1 MRITGAQAVVE
12 SLLQEQVE
20 LVFGYP
26 GGAITEVYDR
36 LHGSPIRHILSRH
49 EQGAVH
55 AADGYARVT
64 GRPGVVFA
72 TSGPGATNLVT
83 GLANAYMDSVP
94 LVAFTGQVAT
104 GLIGTDAFQEAD
116 ITGITFPITKHNY
129 LVKDVRELPR
139 IIKEAFHIATTG
151 RPGPVLV
158 DLPKDVTTAKLDFEY
173 PETVDLPGYKPTY
186 SGHPR
191 QIEQA
196 AQALLHAKRPV
207 LLVGGGVQSAA
218 AAAEV
223 RRLVD
228 LLQLPV
234 TSTLMGLGVI
244 PGDHP
249 LFLGMLGMH
258 GTVAANYA
266 VTECDL
272 LFGVGVRFDDRVT
285 GKLAAFAPHARVIH
299 VDIDP
304 AEIGKN
310 VAADIPIV
318 GDAEQVLRAL
328 NARLA
333 ELLEARQ
340 IRGEGVR
347 GEGGRAERLA
357 PEVGAWR
364 AQVAEWQAKYP
375 LSYRQQEGGAIK
387 PQFVIEQIDELTR
400 GEAIICTEV
409 GQNQMWTAQY
419 YKFHRPRTLISSG
432 GLGTMGFGFPASIG
446 AQLGSP
452 GKVVFDIAGDGS
464 FQMNVQELATAV
476 VNRLPVKVAILNN
489 EFLGM
494 VRQWQA
500 LFYDHRYSATC
511 LRGNPDFVKLAEAY
525 GAVGLRAERPEEVR
539 PVLERAMAVTDRPC
553 VLDFRIAREEDV
565 MPMVPPAQP
574 LNRMLGGGEGE

>member
-1 MRITGAQAVVE
+1 MEKRVRITGAQAVVE
-12 SLLQEQVE
+12 SLLQERVD

-26 GGAITEVYDR
+26 GGAIMEVYDR
-36 LHGSPIRHILSRH
+36 LHGSPIRHVLSRH

-55 AADGYARVT
+55 AADGYARAT

-94 LVAFTGQVAT
+94 LVAFTGQVTT

-129 LVKDVRELPR
+129 LVKDARELPR

-158 DLPKDVTTAKLDFEY
+158 DLPKDVTTAKLDFVY
-173 PETVDLPGYKPTY
+173 PESVDLPGYKPTY
-186 SGHPR
+186 TGHPR

-196 AQALLHAKRPV
+196 AQALLHAKRP
-207 LLVGGGVQSAA
+207 LLMVGGGVQSAA
-218 AAAEV
+218 AAGEA
-223 RRLVD
+223 RRLMD
-228 LLQLPV
+228 LLDLPA
-234 TSTLMGLGVI
+234 TSTMMGLGVI
-244 PGDHP
+244 PGDRP

-285 GKLAAFAPHARVIH
+285 GKLASFAPHARVVHI
-299 VDIDP
+299 DIDP

-310 VAADIPIV
+310 VAVDVPIV

-328 NARLA
+328 NARLE

-340 IRGEGVR
+340 MRGEGP
-347 GEGGRAERLA
+347 A
-357 PEVGAWR
+357 PELGAWR
-364 AQVAEWQAKYP
+364 AQIAEWQAKYP
-375 LSYRQQEGGAIK
+375 LRYRQREGGALK
-387 PQFVIEQIDELTR
+387 PQFVVEQIEEVTQ
-400 GEAIICTEV
+400 GEALVCTEV
-409 GQNQMWTAQY
+409 GQNQMWSAQH
-419 YKFHRPRTLISSG
+419 YKFRHPRTLISSG
-432 GLGTMGFGFPASIG
+432 GLGTMGFGFPAAIG
-446 AQLGSP
+446 AQLGCP
-452 GKVVFDIAGDGS
+452 EKVVFDIAGDGS

-511 LRGNPDFVKLAEAY
+511 LRGGNPDFVKLAEAY

-539 PVLERAMAVTDRPC
+539 PVLEQAVAVTDRPC
-553 VLDFRIAREEDV
+553 VIDFRIAREEDV
-565 MPMVPPAQP
+565 LPMVPPAQP